1 MSDPTTSSALA
12 TLTELSSAY
21 PDLSSAYYSP
31 LSSLYSKKLWHQLTV
46 SALDFLSDPS
56 TLRLDNNNNNNNESS
71 SSNHLT
77 LFQKV
82 LLPIEKK
89 LNSLSLV
96 RMASLVAFS
105 LPQKDGLAVLQP
117 LMMTS
122 DDKDRFGPAAMLYLT
137 SRFHLLQLSALASS
151 NSDEAASASSTLE
164 DIAASITTSR
174 RTLNQLADTESE
186 SAIVHSAHYETAM
199 YYYKAVGPP
208 ESYYKEAIQYVAY
221 TNLKED
227 VSDADRYNLAVDLS
241 LAALTGEGVFN
252 FGEIIASPLL
262 LHALRDT
269 ECEYLVTLLECGAHG
284 DVIKFQST
292 VRQYS
297 EAIAMQPTLASRI
310 ESTVQEKITLLA
322 LVNMVFE
329 RPALERTLHFEDIA
343 DRTGVSL
350 DQVEWVIM
358 RALSLHLVEGTM
370 DEVEQTVDVTWVMPR
385 VLNGRQ
391 MEELAVRFGEWAGK
405 VGKTRD
411 YVGTCRGIVESVNRD
426 RKRKRERW

>member
-1 MSDPTTSSALA
+1 MSDPISSSALA
-12 TLTELSSAY
+12 TLTELSSAH
-21 PDLSSAYYSP
+21 PDLSSTYYSP

-46 SALDFLSDPS
+46 SALEFLSDPS
-56 TLRLDNNNNNNNESS
+56 TLRLDNNNNNESSS

-105 LPQKDGLAVLQP
+105 LPQKEDGLAVLQP
-117 LMMTS
+117 LMTTTTTS
-122 DDKDRFGPAAMLYLT
+122 SSDSKDRFGPAAMLYLT
-137 SRFHLLQLSALASS
+137 SRFHLLQLSALALSNN
-151 NSDEAASASSTLE
+151 NSDEAASASTTSTLE

-174 RTLNQLADTESE
+174 RTLDQLADTESE
-186 SAIVHSAHYETAM
+186 SAIVHSAHYETCM

-411 YVGTCRGIVESVNRD
+411 YMLEHAGALLNQ
-426 RKRKRERW
+426 